1 MPLDHVNP
9 PNHIT
14 HTHLVLTT
22 PVAKLTSILQISDND
37 GTDRKSDDGSITV

>member
-14 HTHLVLTT
+14 HTMKSSFDQPLLI
-22 PVAKLTSILQISDND
+22 PILQISNND
-37 GTDRKSDDGSITV
+37 GTDRESDDGSITV